1 MQSTAGF
8 IRGKYT
14 FQELMDLWPQRC
26 RSMGFYDYLSVW
38 LWDWDMPPGGRGA
51 NLTYLRQQIPRYA
64 VSHATS
70 VDCESGN
77 NWGVHGLGYY
87 VANRLMWNPKADV
100 DGLVAD
106 FFQQAFGPAADPMRR
121 YYERLDP
128 AREPLVSC
136 DLLARAL
143 RDLAE
148 ASKLARSRLDVLAR
162 LDHLKQYQHY
172 VRLRWEYDR
181 TADKDR
187 KRDLALTILTHV
199 YRTRYSYMNHW
210 EAIRQQ
216 WTPVVAKEFDRPR
229 WSFRDP
235 SPEKP
240 WKVETPFA
248 HDETERLLQDDV
260 AYFQP
265 QPVEERAFSRD
276 LLPGGFRSDR
286 PAATSQRFQGSA
298 RYAIYSRAGEP
309 LELSIRTGVSPG
321 IGPARGRLRG
331 FRFCGQGDRRR
342 TPAAGW

>member
-1 MQSTAGF
+1 MA
-8 IRGKYT
+8 
-14 FQELMDLWPQRC
+14 
-26 RSMGFYDYLSVW
+26 
-38 LWDWDMPPGGRGA
+38 A

-187 KRDLALTILTHV
+187 KRDLALTILT
-199 YRTRYSYMNHW
+199 R
-210 EAIRQQ
+210 
-216 WTPVVAKEFDRPR
+216 
-229 WSFRDP
+229 
-235 SPEKP
+235 
-240 WKVETPFA
+240 
-248 HDETERLLQDDV
+248 RLPHPLQL
-260 AYFQP
+260 Y
-265 QPVEERAFSRD
+265 
-276 LLPGGFRSDR
+276 
-286 PAATSQRFQGSA
+286 
-298 RYAIYSRAGEP
+298 EP
-309 LELSIRTGVSPG
+309 LGGHPPAMDAGGRQGVRSAEMEFP
-321 IGPARGRLRG
+321 
-331 FRFCGQGDRRR
+331 
-342 TPAAGW
+342 